1 MKTAEPLS
9 GRRVVITR
17 AEHQAAEMGEAFR
30 RAGAEVV
37 FLPLIEVVEAADPKP
52 LADAASRIDRFDHLV
67 LTSAN
72 TVRAFLPWVATS
84 AKMPPITVVG
94 PATAEAVSEHGF
106 TVAETAVR
114 TDAEGLVELLGPR
127 LGPGRRVLVPQAD
140 DARPALVEGLRKT
153 GAEVV
158 VVVAYSKR
166 LPAASAE
173 RAAELFDGVPLGWVT
188 FTSPRIVRHFVELL
202 GEAWESRRGELRAVS
217 IGGVTSRALESHG
230 VERMATAE
238 RPTPED
244 MVRAAVEGHL
254 PPVVNP

>member
-1 MKTAEPLS
+1 MSAAGPLA
-9 GRRVVITR
+9 GQRVVITR
-17 AEHQAAEMGEAFR
+17 AAHQAAESGEAFR

-37 FLPLIEVVEAADPKP
+37 FLPLIEVVEVADPKP
-52 LADAASRIDRFDHLV
+52 LTLAASRIDTFDHLV

-72 TVRAFLPWVATS
+72 TVRAFLPWVSPS

-94 PATAEAVSEHGF
+94 PATAAAVSEHGF

-140 DARPALVEGLRKT
+140 DARPTLVEGLRET

-158 VVVAYSKR
+158 AVDAYSKR
-166 LPAASAE
+166 LPVASVE
-173 RAAELFDGVPLGWVT
+173 RAAELFDGVPLGWVS

-202 GEAWESRRGELRAVS
+202 GTDWEARRGELRAVS
-217 IGGVTSRALESHG
+217 IGRVTTRALESYG
-230 VERMATAE
+230 VERIATADQ
-238 RPTPED
+238 PTPED
-244 MVRAAVEGHL
+244 MVRAAVEGTG
-254 PPVVNP
+254 N

>member
-1 MKTAEPLS
+1 MNAAGPLS
-9 GRRVVITR
+9 GQRVVVTR
-17 AEHQAAEMGEAFR
+17 AAHQAAELGEAFR
-30 RAGAEVV
+30 RAGADVV
-37 FLPLIEVVEAADPKP
+37 FLPLIEVVEAVDPKP

-72 TVRAFLPWVATS
+72 TVRAFLPWVPTS
-84 AKMPPITVVG
+84 AEMPPITVVG

-106 TVAETAVR
+106 TVEETAVR

-158 VVVAYSKR
+158 AVVAYSKR
-166 LPAASAE
+166 LPPASAE
-173 RAAELFDGVPLGWVT
+173 QAAELFDGVPLGWVS

-202 GEAWESRRGELRAVS
+202 GADWEARRMELRAVS
-217 IGGVTSRALESHG
+217 IGRVTTRALESYG
-230 VERMATAE
+230 ALRIATADQ
-238 RPTPED
+238 PTPEE
-244 MVRAAVEGHL
+244 MVRAAVEGNL
-254 PPVVNP
+254 PTLVNP